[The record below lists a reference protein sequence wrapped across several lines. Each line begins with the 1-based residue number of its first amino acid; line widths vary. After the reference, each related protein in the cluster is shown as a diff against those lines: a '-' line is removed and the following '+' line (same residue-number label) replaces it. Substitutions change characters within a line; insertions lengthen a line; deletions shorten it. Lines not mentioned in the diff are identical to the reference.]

1 MEMAESRRIQTLQ
14 RHLQPLD
21 GGLARVG
28 VAAEET
34 AGEYFEDRG
43 YSVALPEKLSE
54 GKWNVYR
61 SARCPLALVDG
72 YPQANI
78 KTLHDNFEFAV
89 ATYADEPCLGTRVR
103 PNGTVGKYEWI
114 SYKEAGQARTAIGSG
129 LVQQGVPKGARVG
142 LYFINRPEWI
152 VTEQACY
159 SYGFVSVPLYDTL
172 GPDSVRYILNHAEVS
187 VVFITRDKLQT
198 LLDCLPDCPAVRLVV
213 VLGGAD
219 QVLPIAPPDSR
230 VTYILYSKLEL
241 AGRVN
246 PPPFTPGDGAAL
258 VSVCYTSGT
267 TGVPKGAM
275 LNHSSMVASS
285 AGVLLNAPIYS
296 GDVYVSYLPLAHIYE
311 RMNVQSLLHCG
322 AAIGF
327 YQGDILKLMDDLEV
341 LRPTIFA
348 SVPRLYNRIY
358 DRILA
363 AVKGSGGIKEY
374 LFNVAYGA
382 KKAALEKGKS
392 PSPVWDRLVFN
403 KIKARLGGRVRIMIT
418 GASPIS
424 PDVLDFLK
432 ICFGGRVVEGYGMTE
447 STCTISSVDD
457 GDNTSG
463 HVGSPN
469 PAVEIKLEDIPEMN
483 YTGADQPYPRGE
495 ICVRGP
501 IVFKGYYKDE
511 KQTAEILDA
520 EGWLHTGDVGLWLP
534 GGRLKIIDR
543 KKNIF
548 KLAQGEYI
556 APEKIE
562 NIYQRSQF
570 VAQCFVHGD
579 SYNSSLV
586 VVVVV
591 DPETLPAWAKGRGI
605 EYADDLERL
614 AGDPAV
620 RAAVQADLD
629 AIGREAKLRG
639 FEFAKAVHLVAEPFT
654 VENGLLTP
662 TFKVKRP
669 QAKAAFEKE
678 IQAMYQ
684 EIASREQQQP
694 PQGKARL

>member
-1 MEMAESRRIQTLQ
+1 MRRLETMR
-14 RHLQPLD
+14 RHLAPVE
-21 GGLARVG
+21 APECAG
-28 VAAEET
+28 VAAEVT
-34 AGEYFEDRG
+34 AGEYFQDHG

-54 GKWNVYR
+54 GKWNVRR
-61 SARCPLALVDG
+61 SARSPLRLVDSF
-72 YPQANI
+72 PQPNI

-89 ATYADEPCLGTRVR
+89 ASYPDEPCLGTRVR
-103 PNGTVGKYEWI
+103 PNGTVGTYEWI
-114 SYKEAGQARTAIGSG
+114 SYKEAGHARTAIGSG
-129 LVQQGVPKGARVG
+129 LVQHGVPKGARVG
-142 LYFINRPEWI
+142 LYFINRPEWVI
-152 VTEQACY
+152 TEQACY

-198 LLDCLPDCPAVRLVV
+198 LLECLADCPAVRLVV

-219 QVLPIAPPDSR
+219 QVLPISPPDSR

-246 PPPFTPGDGAAL
+246 PPPFSPGDRDAL

-275 LNHSSMVASS
+275 LDHGSMVASS
-285 AGVLLNAPIYS
+285 AGVLLNAPIFS

-327 YQGDILKLMDDLEV
+327 YQGDILKLMDDLEA

-363 AVKGSGGIKEY
+363 TVKATGGIKEY
-374 LFNVAYGA
+374 LFNVAYAA
-382 KKAALEKGKS
+382 KKGALEKGKS

-424 PDVLDFLK
+424 PEVLDFLK

-457 GDNTSG
+457 GDNLSG

-483 YTGADQPYPRGE
+483 YTSDDQPYPRGE

-511 KQTAEILDA
+511 KQTAEILDS

-534 GGRLKIIDR
+534 SGRLKIIDR

-562 NIYQRSQF
+562 NIYQKSQF

-586 VVVVV
+586 AIVVI

-605 EYADDLERL
+605 EHADDLEKL
-614 AGDPAV
+614 ARDPAV
-620 RAAVQADLD
+620 RAAVLADMD
-629 AIGREAKLRG
+629 RIGQEAKMRG
-639 FEFAKAVHLVAEPFT
+639 FEFAKALHLVAEPFT

-669 QAKAAFEKE
+669 QAKAFFEKE

-684 EIASREQQQP
+684 ELARREQQQP
-694 PQGKARL
+694 QGKAKL